1 MRFTDGQTHKE
12 KDSDSETEIGR
23 EKDRQTH
30 SKRDRERERERV
42 MRLADIITCMIGT
55 MYTYINLL
63 NIIAEEKK
71 ILIFGLLFK

>member
-12 KDSDSETEIGR
+12 KD
-23 EKDRQTH
+23 RQTH
-30 SKRDRERERERV
+30 SKMKRERERERERV

-63 NIIAEEKK
+63 NILAEEKK
-71 ILIFGLLFK
+71 I